1 MFFFLSNRI
10 FHWNFS
16 GSKPISKEAAERV
29 WRKARCQEEAGS
41 SRLVEEKMK
50 VRVLADMRGA
60 LIKVGLS
67 QKWSL
72 TSLTRPPSLSSSGSS
87 NDQAKYGSPSGE
99 EEENVDL
106 HNKVNWWWWLFAY
119 YHHHQELYVDKKS
132 LPFSPFQGI
141 LCGRLHLRAGGVGGG
156 GGRDLRDCLRQGPW
170 RWFWNWNDFFCCR
183 SARRRR
189 RRCAKMSRR
198 PAVRWETGHGEGI
211 SDFCKCFVL
220 FLVVQGKKKGTSS
233 WCRIIFVGLKSWN
246 LFWSVFHLPLFPD
259 LNLFFCCSFLCI
271 LTWGGQCG
279 GQCHTVVGTSGVARE
294 EESQPWDCRSL
305 LD

>member
-1 MFFFLSNRI
+1 MFFSTETSQVPNQFQRRRRKGFGERLDVKKKRAAAGWWRERWKWDWECWQTWEELWSRWVSVKSDHWHHWPGHHHCQAQAAATTKPSMDRHQERKRRMSI
-10 FHWNFS
+10 FTTRWIDDDDCLHIIITIKNCMLTRNHCHFHHF
-16 GSKPISKEAAERV
+16 KEFCVDVSTYEPV
-29 WRKARCQEEAGS
+29 EWVEEEAETCET
-41 SRLVEEKMK
+41 VFVK
-50 VRVLADMRGA
+50 VLGD
-60 LIKVGLS
+60 
-67 QKWSL
+67 
-72 TSLTRPPSLSSSGSS
+72 
-87 NDQAKYGSPSGE
+87 D
-99 EEENVDL
+99 
-106 HNKVNWWWWLFAY
+106 F
-119 YHHHQELYVDKKS
+119 
-132 LPFSPFQGI
+132 GI
-141 LCGRLHLRAGGVGGG
+141 GMI
-156 GGRDLRDCLRQGPW
+156 
-170 RWFWNWNDFFCCR
+170 FFCCR